1 VGRVARSARRIGKV
15 SEEIVEIMSE
25 AMHALK
31 VQQLRAGAR
40 VNSRV
45 RVTLEWEEAGETHS
59 VSGYTVDISPKGCLA
74 VVPQGF
80 AVGQKMRLRNSI
92 NGNESEAKLIWRGHE
107 GRSGWELGLEL
118 DGPPNDFWGLEF

>member
-1 VGRVARSARRIGKV
+1 MEII
-15 SEEIVEIMSE
+15 SET
-25 AMHALK
+25 MHALK

-45 RVTLEWEEAGETHS
+45 RVTVEWDEAGERHS

-80 AVGQKMRLRNSI
+80 AVGQKLRMRNSI
-92 NGNESEAKLIWRGHE
+92 NGNESDARLIWRGHE

-118 DGPPNDFWGLEF
+118 ENPPTDFWGLEF

>member
-1 VGRVARSARRIGKV
+1 
-15 SEEIVEIMSE
+15 VEIISE
-25 AMHALK
+25 TMHALK

-45 RVTLEWEEAGETHS
+45 RVTVEWDEAGERHS

-80 AVGQKMRLRNSI
+80 AVGQKLRMRNSI
-92 NGNESEAKLIWRGHE
+92 NGNESDARLIWRGHE

-118 DGPPNDFWGLEF
+118 ENPPTDFWGLEF